1 MPELAYLNGTF
12 CPIDQAKVSIEDR
25 GFQFADG
32 VYEVIVFYGHRPVML
47 DAHLERL
54 ANSGRGIDL
63 AVDPD
68 RLNLRSIIEEGVR
81 QAGFDRSMVYV
92 QLTRGVAPR
101 DHAHPQRSDLTV
113 VLTFKP
119 KPAVDAETRAR
130 GLSVMTVSDFR
141 WTRCDIKSIALLPN
155 VMAKNEALAKG
166 YDDAVFIGPKGDVRE
181 ATAANL
187 FIVKSGHLV
196 THAQDRTILPGI
208 TRRLVLGCA
217 KQIELPTRETRVLKE
232 DLTAS
237 DEVFLCSTSI
247 EILSVVR
254 VDDQPIGDG
263 RPGPHTTAL
272 YRQMMK
278 QLEMSDQG

>member
-32 VYEVIVFYGHRPVML
+32 VYEVIVFHGQRPVML

-54 ANSGRGIDL
+54 ANSGRGIGL
-63 AVDPD
+63 AVDPAQ
-68 RLNLRSIIEEGVR
+68 LELRSIIEEGVR
-81 QAGFDRSMVYV
+81 RAGFDSSMVYV
-92 QLTRGVAPR
+92 QLTRGTAPR
-101 DHAHPQRSDLTV
+101 DHVHPQRFDLTV
-113 VLTFKP
+113 VMTFKP

-155 VMAKNEALAKG
+155 IMAKNDALAKG
-166 YDDAVFIGPKGDVRE
+166 YDDAVFIGPNGDVRE

-187 FIVKSGHLV
+187 FIIKSGHLV
-196 THAQDRTILPGI
+196 THVQDRTILPGI
-208 TRRLVLGCA
+208 TRRLVLSCA
-217 KQIELPTRETRVLKE
+217 KQIELPTRETRILTE
-232 DLTAS
+232 DLTSA
-237 DEVFLCSTSI
+237 DEAFLCSTGI
-247 EILSVVR
+247 EVLSVVR

-272 YRQMMK
+272 YKQMMK
-278 QLEMSDQG
+278 QLEVSDQG